1 MTAINPEGESG
12 GIARATGWLALG
24 NISSRLLGLAREMAL
39 ANLFGATPLV
49 EALRIAIII
58 PRTLYDLLI
67 GGNLNGAIVP
77 VFGAV
82 DEHEG
87 RASLWQLVSL
97 LLTLVSVS
105 LALVV
110 LALELLALPIVRLV
124 APPAANDTSTLIAL
138 SLKLLALPIAPH
150 VADETAALATQL
162 LRITAPGLLCFGAF
176 AILSGALLAIR
187 RFSWPAFAVTVF
199 NGTIVV
205 ILLAIGLTDQLA
217 ASGKIRL
224 VAGAWFL
231 ASVLM
236 MALQI
241 LGLRRA
247 GWRLSLPRPHPQLRR
262 IARLALPVLLTLL
275 LDVLVTR
282 LFTYRLASQSGAGS
296 INYMELG
303 TTLIQF
309 PQGLVAAAISL
320 AILPTLA
327 RHASAQ
333 TPGDPQAFTAT
344 LNRGLR
350 LATALILPAAM
361 GMFLLAPAIVSLLF
375 EHGAFTAIDA
385 SRTTEVLRYYLPGLP
400 FAALDLILVYA
411 FYARQDTRTPAIIG
425 AVSLVFYMAVATLL
439 WGTLG
444 LLALMLA
451 DSAKHALH
459 AALSAWLLHR
469 QARALAP
476 APWLRTAL
484 RCLASTLAIVALA
497 AAAFA
502 LGQEL
507 FGSGKFAL
515 AANLALSS
523 GAAGLA
529 YFALMHALGVAE
541 IGDFLA
547 GLRRGR

>member
-67 GGNLNGAIVP
+67 GGNLNGAIMP

-82 DEHEG
+82 DEREG

-97 LLTLVSVS
+97 LLTLASLS

-110 LALELLALPIVRLV
+110 LALELLAVPVVRLV
-124 APPAANDTSTLIAL
+124 
-138 SLKLLALPIAPH
+138 APH

-247 GWRLSLPRPHPQLRR
+247 GWRLSWPRPHPQLRR
-262 IARLALPVLLTLL
+262 IARLALPVLLILL

-411 FYARQDTRTPAIIG
+411 FYARQDTRTPALIG

-484 RCLASTLAIVALA
+484 RCLAATLAIVALA

-541 IGDFLA
+541 IGEFLA